1 MSRKYGLMTRDLHVT
16 NVVVDQKLWIQHIDV
31 LEVLKAM
38 QQRITSLEEELA
50 KSKQLPLLQTWDQKV
65 EQIKEQEEGEE
76 TVTKVEGYD
85 N

>member
-1 MSRKYGLMTRDLHVT
+1 MLRRDLHVT

-38 QQRITSLEEELA
+38 QQRITSLEEQLA
-50 KSKQLPLLQTWDQKV
+50 KSKQLPLPQTWDQKI
-65 EQIKEQEEGEE
+65 EQIKEQEEGDE